1 MVNFSVCLIPHPLPL
16 QVSVEHTEENA
27 GQVIEKSA
35 VQWKRHVVVSQDL
48 NFYPETLD
56 AELSESL
63 CFLIS
68 IRIYTARI
76 CIAWYTG
83 VGIAFPFSS
92 EFSQSKD

>member
-27 GQVIEKSA
+27 GQVIKKSA

-63 CFLIS
+63 CFL
-68 IRIYTARI
+68 A
-76 CIAWYTG
+76 
-83 VGIAFPFSS
+83 
-92 EFSQSKD
+92 